1 MLPFCVVA
9 RFKLNSRPPALS
21 PVPFSSARQTLSPR
35 IRPHFPALS
44 AQNARFLR
52 PGVPSFR
59 SFHSS
64 LPKSEMF
71 DPLFSVTCTLFARIP
86 GVYPPGAPNQKPQA
100 RILPKPIEVSA
111 QLPLSPVSGRHYV
124 FISSH
129 RYFRISCEKPYPQ
142 AYHLMAKRYRTGC
155 ILRGVQG
162 LYLQT
167 LS

>member
-1 MLPFCVVA
+1 MVE

-111 QLPLSPVSGRHYV
+111 QLPLSPVSGRVIMSLFRHIVTSAFPARNLIRRPIILWRRDTEPGVYSGV
-124 FISSH
+124 F
-129 RYFRISCEKPYPQ
+129 RVCTCKP
-142 AYHLMAKRYRTGC
+142 
-155 ILRGVQG
+155 
-162 LYLQT
+162 
-167 LS
+167 